1 MMNSKGITLI
11 ELLVVVTIVG
21 ILLTMGT
28 IGYRRL
34 SVKANV
40 ESDTRQILAVTNMAR
55 QYSFTRKVTLKVSV
69 NEKVIKIIDTA
80 GNDYEGLFI
89 TAKTPFETEE
99 DITFTGG
106 FSTVTGMIRSS
117 AGDSGAEYDCVLY
130 EANSVSAGKYDGEN
144 CNVR

>member
-1 MMNSKGITLI
+1 MNNKGITLI
-11 ELLVVVTIVG
+11 ELLAVVTIVG

-28 IGYRRL
+28 IGYRQL

-40 ESDTRQILAVTNMAR
+40 ESDTRQILALTNMAR
-55 QYSFTRKVTLKVSV
+55 QYSFTRKVTLRVSV
-69 NEKVIKIIDTA
+69 NDRVIKIVDA
-80 GNDYEGLFI
+80 DGNDYEGLSL
-89 TAKTPFETEE
+89 TAKTPFETDD

-117 AGDSGAEYDCVLY
+117 GDDTRAEYDCVLY
-130 EANSVSAGKYDGEN
+130 EANSVSAGRYDGEN